1 MFNFIRNTHAF
12 FTGNMNISKI
22 ICILDSFTIKKIQVY
37 CCLVTDSYRNIM
49 LTSSALFQKEKGI
62 QIILSSTNKFIHQFS
77 FTGTLRS
84 DFINFNM
91 KVRQDSRI
99 KVTYLQFSS
108 IMDECILFVSF
119 MYCGIY
125 VKWLL
130 LKNILKMWLQCFG
143 FAAFWDEEIKNIN
156 NRL

>member
-1 MFNFIRNTHAF
+1 MFNFILNTHAF

-22 ICILDSFTIKKIQVY
+22 ICILDSFTIKNIQVY
-37 CCLVTDSYRNIM
+37 CCLVTYSYHNIM

-62 QIILSSTNKFIHQFS
+62 QIILSSTSKFIHQFS
-77 FTGTLRS
+77 FTGTIRS
-84 DFINFNM
+84 DFINFKM

-119 MYCGIY
+119 MYCCIY
-125 VKWLL
+125 VECLL
-130 LKNILKMWLQCFG
+130 LKNILKMQLWCFG
-143 FAAFWDEEIKNIN
+143 SLPFGMRK
-156 NRL
+156 

>member
-1 MFNFIRNTHAF
+1 MFNFILNTHAF

-22 ICILDSFTIKKIQVY
+22 ICILDSFTIKNIQVY
-37 CCLVTDSYRNIM
+37 CCLVTNSYHNIM
-49 LTSSALFQKEKGI
+49 LKSSALFQKEKGI

-84 DFINFNM
+84 DFINFKM

-119 MYCGIY
+119 MYCCIY
-125 VKWLL
+125 VECLL
-130 LKNILKMWLQCFG
+130 LKNILKMQLWCFG
-143 FAAFWDEEIKNIN
+143 SLPFGMRK
-156 NRL
+156 